1 MGGIRGGVAERRV
14 GFVCWY
20 MAWSFAS
27 FLVEFLLMN
36 IPRFGCEGLITWTI
50 FYLSS

>member
-1 MGGIRGGVAERRV
+1 VVLEAVLRCVAERRV

-27 FLVEFLLMN
+27 FLVEFFVNEYTPL
-36 IPRFGCEGLITWTI
+36 W
-50 FYLSS
+50 